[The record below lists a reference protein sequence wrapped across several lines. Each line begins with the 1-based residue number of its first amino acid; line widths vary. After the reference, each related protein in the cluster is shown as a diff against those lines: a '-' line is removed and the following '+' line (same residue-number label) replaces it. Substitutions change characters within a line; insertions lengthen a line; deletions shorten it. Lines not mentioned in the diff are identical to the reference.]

1 MFRKWRIIMIKE
13 AILKAAKKEDIGYD
27 MARQVMDEIMSG
39 NASQIQMSAFLTAMS
54 MKGETIEEITGCA
67 EGMRAHCKRLLDNE
81 NVLEIVGTGGD
92 GSSSINL
99 STIASIIVSVAGIRV
114 AKHGNRAASSKCGA
128 ADVLEKLGVNL
139 SIEPD
144 RNKEILNE
152 IGICFLFAQNY
163 HMSMK
168 YVAPVRKELGIRTIF
183 NILGPL
189 TNPAGANMQL
199 LGVYDE
205 ALIEPL
211 AKVLYNLGVKNAMV
225 VYGQDKIDEIS
236 MSAPTTVCEVREGK
250 YSKYIITPE
259 DFGFTRCKI
268 EDIAGGTPE
277 ENANYALDILNGEKG
292 PKTDAVLINAGAA
305 IHVAKSEVS
314 IGEGIEIARQ
324 MLESGRALEQLEK
337 FVKLTNQ

>member
-1 MFRKWRIIMIKE
+1 MIKE
-13 AILKAAKKEDIGYD
+13 AILKVTNKEDIGYE
-27 MARQVMDEIMSG
+27 MAKQVMDEIMSG
-39 NASQIQMSAFLTAMS
+39 ETSQIQISSFLTAMS

-67 EGMRAHCKRLLDNE
+67 EGMRAHCKKLLDNE

-99 STIASIIVSVAGIRV
+99 STIASIIVSAVGIKV

-128 ADVLEKLGVNL
+128 ADVLEALGVKL
-139 SIEPD
+139 AIEPD
-144 RNKEILNE
+144 KNAEILNK

-205 ALIEPL
+205 SLVEPL

-225 VYGQDKIDEIS
+225 VYGQDRIDEIS
-236 MSAPTTVCEVREGK
+236 MSAPTTVCEVRNGEYNNYVIK
-250 YSKYIITPE
+250 PE
-259 DFGFTRCKI
+259 DFGFVRCKK
-268 EDIAGGTPE
+268 EDIEGGTPE
-277 ENANYALDILNGEKG
+277 ENAKYAMEILKGAKG

-305 IHVAKSEVS
+305 IHVAKPEVS
-314 IGEGIEIARQ
+314 ISEGINIARE
-324 MLESGRALEQLEK
+324 MIESGKALKQLEE
-337 FVKLTNQ
+337 FVRLTNED

>member
-1 MFRKWRIIMIKE
+1 MIKE
-13 AILKAAKKEDIGYD
+13 AILKAAKKEDIGYE
-27 MARQVMDEIMSG
+27 MAKQVMNEIMNG
-39 NASQIQMSAFLTAMS
+39 EASQIQMSAFLTAMS

-81 NVLEIVGTGGD
+81 DVLEIVGTGGD

-99 STIASIIVSVAGIRV
+99 STIASIIVSAAGIRV

-128 ADVLEKLGVNL
+128 ADVLEALGVKL
-139 SIEPD
+139 AIEPD
-144 RNKEILNE
+144 RNTEILNQ

-205 ALIEPL
+205 ALVEPL

-236 MSAPTTVCEVREGK
+236 MSAPTTVCEVRDGS
-250 YSKYIITPE
+250 YSTYVIQPE
-259 DFGFTRCKI
+259 DFGLTRCSM
-268 EDIAGGTPE
+268 EDIVGGTPE
-277 ENANYALDILNGEKG
+277 ENAKYALEILKGAEG
-292 PKTDAVLINAGAA
+292 PKTDAVLFNAGAA
-305 IHVAKSEVS
+305 IHVAKSDVS
-314 IGEGIEIARQ
+314 ISEGIEIARE
-324 MLESGRALEQLEK
+324 MIASGKALKQLEE
-337 FVKLTNQ
+337 FVRLTNEV